1 MYTHVLKVRTQ
12 IPAQL
17 PNGSFVAPLDG
28 LAATVQFFTN
38 RYQALAL
45 TVDTAQ

>member
-17 PNGSFVAPLDG
+17 PNGSFVAPLYG
-28 LAATVQFFTN
+28 LAAAVQLFTN
-38 RYQALAL
+38 RYQALTL
-45 TVDTAQ
+45 TIDTAQ

>member
-1 MYTHVLKVRTQ
+1 MHTYVFKVRTQ

-28 LAATVQFFTN
+28 LAAAVQLFTN
-38 RYQALAL
+38 RYQALTL
-45 TVDTAQ
+45 TIDTAQ